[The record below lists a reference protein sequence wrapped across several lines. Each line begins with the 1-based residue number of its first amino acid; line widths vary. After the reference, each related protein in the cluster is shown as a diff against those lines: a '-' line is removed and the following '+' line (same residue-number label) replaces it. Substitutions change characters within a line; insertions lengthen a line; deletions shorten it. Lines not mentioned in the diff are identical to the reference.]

1 MAASVRFGAGALAVT
16 SPRLF
21 LQLPAALRRAVVA
34 LLLVTVPLYGL
45 GSALVRMLGPDHRHE
60 AMADTAPG
68 DGWAELVGR
77 RLQALVGPQTARLIE
92 NLRLQARL
100 RPAASGHA
108 HGVSA
113 HHHHGLFERHHHA
126 PHDASVVTTG
136 ARGDSHGSANA
147 ASAGGMAMPLAL
159 AAALRIPLAAD
170 QAMHWPPPHAAAHW
184 HSHVPALPER
194 PPRT

>member
-21 LQLPAALRRAVVA
+21 LHLPAALRQAVVV
-34 LLLVTVPLYGL
+34 LLLVTVPLYGM

-60 AMADTAPG
+60 TMADTDPG
-68 DGWAELVGR
+68 AGWAELVGR
-77 RLQALVGPQTARLIE
+77 QLQTLVGPQTARLIE
-92 NLRLQARL
+92 NLRLQAKL

-108 HGVSA
+108 HGVGA
-113 HHHHGLFERHHHA
+113 HHHHHGLFERHHHA
-126 PHDASVVTTG
+126 PQDASVVTVG
-136 ARGDSHGSANA
+136 ARDDGHGSAPA

-159 AAALRIPLAAD
+159 AAELRIPLPAAH
-170 QAMHWPPPHAAAHW
+170 AVHWPPHAAVLW

-194 PPRT
+194 PPRA